1 MKKDITVT
9 IGATILFLLLIQPM
23 IMPGVIVNKVPLI
36 YSHIVWKV
44 WSTIGAYVILISSYC
59 YIWNMVEKLY
69 DWLMVEEEK

>member
-1 MKKDITVT
+1 MKKDLTVT

-23 IMPGVIVNKVPLI
+23 IMPGVILNGVPLI
-36 YSHIVWKV
+36 YSHLVWKI
-44 WSTIGAYVILISSYC
+44 WANIGMYILLVSAYC